1 MLISFPFSFKLLACT
16 SLILHESSL
25 ILLLTFM
32 LPSSLINLL
41 ISPKIYGTAYVES
54 FTSKDVSN
62 LLIDFIKP
70 IEPI

>member
-1 MLISFPFSFKLLACT
+1 MLTSLPFSLIFLSCISF
-16 SLILHESSL
+16 ILHESSL
-25 ILLLTFM
+25 ILLLIFID
-32 LPSSLINLL
+32 PSSLINLF

-70 IEPI
+70 IDPI